1 MDCKTNTENQATNE
15 DLRKQVTKIQA
26 SLKTFFS
33 HTAPESI
40 VPQEPRHK
48 LTPNTQSTHSR
59 KLVSSKSI
67 KTRPSH
73 KYVQTMLKLRR
84 PNPRE
89 EPQDTFE
96 TTQTQETT
104 ARKNQPIRISRDDKQ
119 NATII
124 QNNNTGNILSKL
136 VKKFERWKV
145 VDEKTPQEKIK
156 DGPDTHLHKFSD
168 KLSSHTLLGCG
179 ILSVL
184 K

>member
-1 MDCKTNTENQATNE
+1 
-15 DLRKQVTKIQA
+15 
-26 SLKTFFS
+26 
-33 HTAPESI
+33 
-40 VPQEPRHK
+40 
-48 LTPNTQSTHSR
+48 
-59 KLVSSKSI
+59 
-67 KTRPSH
+67 
-73 KYVQTMLKLRR
+73 MLKLRR

-104 ARKNQPIRISRDDKQ
+104 ARKNQPIRISRNDKQ

-124 QNNNTGNILSKL
+124 QNNNTGTVLSKL

-145 VDEKTPQEKIK
+145 VDKKTPQAKIK
-156 DGPDTHLHKFSD
+156 DGPDMHLHKFSD
-168 KLSSHTLLGCG
+168 KQSSHTLLGCG